1 MVFLLLISPFFPFTT
16 LFSLHAPNHLAHLQF
31 KGRQDPSVK
40 FSASCCLKS
49 QGKSLT
55 TNCPDSN
62 LQLL

>member
-16 LFSLHAPNHLAHLQF
+16 LFFLHAPNHLPHLQF

-40 FSASCCLKS
+40 ISASCCLKS

-55 TNCPDSN
+55 TNSPDSN
-62 LQLL
+62 SQFL